1 MNQGRGER
9 KRKRRKS
16 SGRRER
22 RSTEQFIS
30 GSQTFPVALHSVTPK
45 GVQAQSLSLCPG
57 LKSGRHPL
65 SVLGFALRHPH
76 RQVDIVL
83 YGRRELY
90 TLYVML
96 SRRFLL
102 STYCTQGPVPSSE
115 NTEEVCPCTEGCV
128 SERGGKKERRRKG
141 NKEKGG
147 KAVSPRTGKSE
158 RPACE
163 VTLNSWVVCTFQQG

>member
-30 GSQTFPVALHSVTPK
+30 GSQTFPVALHSVTPRE
-45 GVQAQSLSLCPG
+45 VQAQSLSLCPG
-57 LKSGRHPL
+57 LKSGRLPL

-83 YGRRELY
+83 FGRRELY

-96 SRRFLL
+96 SRWFLL
-102 STYCTQGPVPSSE
+102 STYCTQGLVPSSE

-147 KAVSPRTGKSE
+147 KVVSPRTGKSE

-163 VTLNSWVVCTFQQG
+163 VTLNSGIVCTFQQG